1 MYILLISIVVG
12 LFVFLLFLNVYF
24 RIKVMRAYKELVQ
37 ARVDFT
43 AKQIFSS
50 KLIES
55 ELVPRYPAQADQ
67 IRTFSRYLIGSI
79 RMGTALLALITI
91 FGGILMWYRE

>member
-1 MYILLISIVVG
+1 MYILLISIVIG
-12 LFVFLLFLNVYF
+12 LFVVMLFLNVYF
-24 RIKVMRAYKELVQ
+24 RVKVMKAYKELVQ

-43 AKQIFSS
+43 AKQIFS
-50 KLIES
+50 KQRIED
-55 ELVPRYPAQADQ
+55 ELVPLYPAQAEQ

-79 RMGTALLALITI
+79 RMGTVLLALITI